1 MKTIAEELEDS
12 VLAVTKTW
20 AKQRKAEERDANARA
35 RRVERL
41 TPRGDRV
48 TIREAAFWVM
58 EDAYRRA
65 SNNGRLPTN
74 PRQIYYAARREI
86 LEKTDRDALRSD
98 YFLQTL
104 LRAYMETHD
113 CSHWDVV
120 WDARGHF
127 TEPHTKEIVPLG
139 TLEVRQYVGERPI
152 MLGPAVK
159 INSSV
164 LYPTKG
170 PENRY
175 KNVLFVEKEGFDPL
189 LKASQIAEC
198 FDLAIMSTK
207 GMSVSASRLLLDRLV
222 DRGVEKVFV
231 LHDFDISGFSIIGT
245 LATSSKAYRYRNQVT
260 IVDLGLRLADVE
272 DMDLLSEPFVTD
284 DDWGAIARTLKRHG
298 ATEDEIEFLA
308 ADSRVEI
315 NAMDSEQ
322 FIDFLKRKLAEHGVE
337 KLIPDD
343 AVMIR
348 HARRVCEELLAEK
361 ALENESGHIRFWLR
375 DVPLFGNAT
384 ADTILRTLRSN
395 PEGLTRTEINNLF
408 GRNAKAAD
416 MFPAADFSRM
426 VSGSAVQTNGFG
438 CALVCR
444 RKRLMRPGDR
454 RCL

>member
-222 DRGVEKVFV
+222 NRGTEKVFV

-245 LATSSKAYRYRNQVT
+245 LATSSKAYRYWNKVT

-272 DMDLLSEPFVTD
+272 DMDLLSEPFATD
-284 DDWGAIARTLKRHG
+284 DDWGAITRTLERHG
-298 ATEDEIEFLA
+298 ATKDEIEFLNG
-308 ADSRVEI
+308 DRVEL
-315 NAMDSEQ
+315 NAMDGEQ
-322 FIDFLKRKLAEHGVE
+322 FIEFIKRKLEEHGVE
-337 KLIPDD
+337 KVIPVGD
-343 AVMIR
+343 VLKG
-348 HARRVCEELLAEK
+348 HARRMIEKSLMEKEFAKVEK
-361 ALENESGHIRFWLR
+361 AIKQR
-375 DVPLFGNAT
+375 
-384 ADTILRTLRSN
+384 
-395 PEGLTRTEINNLF
+395 
-408 GRNAKAAD
+408 AAD
-416 MFPAADFSRM
+416 IELPDDLQQLVEQELDDDPALPWDA
-426 VSGSAVQTNGFG
+426 AVAN
-438 CALVCR
+438 AVDKLLKV
-444 RKRLMRPGDR
+444 
-454 RCL
+454 

>member
-245 LATSSKAYRYRNQVT
+245 LATSSKAYRYWNKVT

-272 DMDLLSEPFVTD
+272 DMDLLSEPFATD
-284 DDWGAIARTLKRHG
+284 DDWGAITRTLERHG
-298 ATEDEIEFLA
+298 ATKDEIEFLNG
-308 ADSRVEI
+308 DRVEL
-315 NAMDSEQ
+315 NAMDGEQ
-322 FIDFLKRKLAEHGVE
+322 FIEFIKRKLEEHGVE
-337 KLIPDD
+337 KVIPVGD
-343 AVMIR
+343 VLKG
-348 HARRVCEELLAEK
+348 HARRMIEKSLMEKEFAKVEK
-361 ALENESGHIRFWLR
+361 AIKQR
-375 DVPLFGNAT
+375 
-384 ADTILRTLRSN
+384 
-395 PEGLTRTEINNLF
+395 
-408 GRNAKAAD
+408 AAD
-416 MFPAADFSRM
+416 IELPDDLQQLVEQELDDDPALPWDAAAANVVDKLLK
-426 VSGSAVQTNGFG
+426 V
-438 CALVCR
+438 
-444 RKRLMRPGDR
+444 
-454 RCL
+454 

>member
-245 LATSSKAYRYRNQVT
+245 LATSSKAYRYWNKVT

-272 DMDLLSEPFVTD
+272 DMDLLSEPFATD
-284 DDWGAIARTLKRHG
+284 DDWGAITRTLERHG
-298 ATEDEIEFLA
+298 ATKDEIEFL
-308 ADSRVEI
+308 DGDRVEL
-315 NAMDSEQ
+315 NAMDGEQ
-322 FIDFLKRKLAEHGVE
+322 FIEFIKRKLEEHGVE
-337 KLIPDD
+337 KVIPVGD
-343 AVMIR
+343 VLKG
-348 HARRVCEELLAEK
+348 HARRMIEKSLMEKEFAKVEK
-361 ALENESGHIRFWLR
+361 AIKQR
-375 DVPLFGNAT
+375 
-384 ADTILRTLRSN
+384 
-395 PEGLTRTEINNLF
+395 
-408 GRNAKAAD
+408 AAD
-416 MFPAADFSRM
+416 IELPDDLQQLVEQELDDDPALPWDA
-426 VSGSAVQTNGFG
+426 AVAN
-438 CALVCR
+438 AVDKLLKV
-444 RKRLMRPGDR
+444 
-454 RCL
+454 

>member
-245 LATSSKAYRYRNQVT
+245 LATSSKAYRYWNKVT

-272 DMDLLSEPFVTD
+272 DMDLLSEPFATD
-284 DDWGAIARTLKRHG
+284 DDWGAITRTLERHG
-298 ATEDEIEFLA
+298 ATKDEIEFLNG
-308 ADSRVEI
+308 DRVEL
-315 NAMDSEQ
+315 NAMDGEQ
-322 FIDFLKRKLAEHGVE
+322 FIEFIKRKLEEHGVE
-337 KLIPDD
+337 KVIPVGD
-343 AVMIR
+343 VLKG
-348 HARRVCEELLAEK
+348 HARRMIEKSLMEKEFAKVEK
-361 ALENESGHIRFWLR
+361 AIKQR
-375 DVPLFGNAT
+375 
-384 ADTILRTLRSN
+384 
-395 PEGLTRTEINNLF
+395 
-408 GRNAKAAD
+408 AAD
-416 MFPAADFSRM
+416 IELPDDLQQLVEQELDDDPALPWDA
-426 VSGSAVQTNGFG
+426 AVAN
-438 CALVCR
+438 AVDKLLKV
-444 RKRLMRPGDR
+444 
-454 RCL
+454 